1 MNTQKIYEVILE
13 VNLLSDYT
21 CTLSLEGRTKKSES
35 RICMKITVPFWTQFR
50 NI

>member
-13 VNLLSDYT
+13 VYLLSDT